1 MIGRL
6 DIALTQLLLE
16 SLPSLLGGATPP
28 VQSSIVSDA
37 FVMDPNS
44 ADAEAGEPRTDDQ
57 HDLLAFNPGNAAGP
71 YRLLKPPVAGPRRV
85 RLATGDGDRVALS
98 QSEVLWDATDSS
110 LFTLSL
116 RADRVLTGITSVE
129 ALYGITAVFVRI
141 SGTQKFGV
149 QLKSSDLSR
158 LAQSEAL
165 SLAVIA
171 LNRKRL
177 CEQGA
182 VTSSDGDYSAQIL
195 INSLTLV
202 DTTSPA
208 ADTRRLEFSADL
220 QVKAS
225 RALRVDEGK
234 PIVKILSPGAATDA
248 DHPININIGVD

>member
-1 MIGRL
+1 M
-6 DIALTQLLLE
+6 
-16 SLPSLLGGATPP
+16 
-28 VQSSIVSDA
+28 
-37 FVMDPNS
+37 
-44 ADAEAGEPRTDDQ
+44 
-57 HDLLAFNPGNAAGP
+57 
-71 YRLLKPPVAGPRRV
+71 
-85 RLATGDGDRVALS
+85 TGDADRVALS
-98 QSEVLWDATDSS
+98 ESEVLWDATDST
-110 LFTLSL
+110 LFRLAL
-116 RADRVLTGITSVE
+116 RADRDLTGITGVE

-141 SGTQKFGV
+141 GGNQKFGV

-158 LAQSEAL
+158 LGQSEAL

-177 CEQGA
+177 CEQGT

-202 DTTSPA
+202 DTTSLA
-208 ADTRRLEFSADL
+208 ADTRRLEYSADL

-225 RALRVDEGK
+225 RALRADEGK